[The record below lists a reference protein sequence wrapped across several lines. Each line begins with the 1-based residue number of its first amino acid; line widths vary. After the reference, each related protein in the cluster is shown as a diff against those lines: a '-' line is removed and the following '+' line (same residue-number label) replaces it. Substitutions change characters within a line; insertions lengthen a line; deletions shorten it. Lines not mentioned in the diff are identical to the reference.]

1 MIGQNMNKRRIKV
14 FLYQTDFPHNILFSI
29 RGQRAFH
36 TCQCGL
42 CGPMSVSCQGL
53 IFKKIADFRTNISRQ
68 SPTEFVFWITQV
80 TRSLRWPRCHCY
92 WSVLVRC
99 SFTIF
104 TYYYWASWG
113 VFRPNIKKKYMIQ
126 RFKFSKK
133 IFSSTKKKTLIKKM
147 ISCTEIVIVIG
158 PGSRVG
164 LSSRAGPWWSYG
176 KNVADLIS

>member
-36 TCQCGL
+36 TCQCSL
-42 CGPMSVSCQGL
+42 CGPMSVSCQDL
-53 IFKKIADFRTNISRQ
+53 IFKKKADFRTNISRQ
-68 SPTEFVFWITQV
+68 SPTIQNLCSG
-80 TRSLRWPRCHCY
+80 SLRWPRCHCY

-99 SFTIF
+99 SFTIL
-104 TYYYWASWG
+104 TYHYWASWG
-113 VFRPNIKKKYMIQ
+113 GFPAKYKKKYMIQ

-164 LSSRAGPWWSYG
+164 LSSRAGP
-176 KNVADLIS
+176 

>member
-14 FLYQTDFPHNILFSI
+14 FLYQPDFPHNILFSI

-42 CGPMSVSCQGL
+42 CGPMSVSCQDL

-104 TYYYWASWG
+104 TYYFWASWG
-113 VFRPNIKKKYMIQ
+113 VFRSNIKKNIWYKDLNFQ
-126 RFKFSKK
+126 KK
-133 IFSSTKKKTLIKKM
+133 IFSTKKKTLIKKWYP
-147 ISCTEIVIVIG
+147 V
-158 PGSRVG
+158 PK
-164 LSSRAGPWWSYG
+164 L
-176 KNVADLIS
+176 